1 MSKLASLCLA
11 VSMAFGSLCQTWQW
25 TEMRSMPFATSNNT
39 VCEAVVGGNEYM
51 YSFGGIGAGKTY
63 ADIHSRSFKYT
74 VSSDTW
80 TEIDPLPDTESKI
93 ASGAS
98 FVKGKVYI
106 LGGYHV
112 YSNGSE
118 VSSNKVHIYNPQTDA
133 YEADGVPIPVPIDD
147 HVQCVYKDSLIVVV
161 TGWSNTGNVPNV
173 QIYNPSLNS
182 WQVGTSV
189 PNTLSY
195 IAFGASGYIVGDTIY
210 YHGGAT
216 GGSFN
221 AQRFLRKG
229 LINPSNPIDITWF
242 PKEDA
247 PGVSGYRSA
256 CSGNES
262 TVFWLGGSSVS
273 YNYNGIAYNG
283 SGGVAPSARVLHLN
297 SDLNLF
303 TDETAQPFG
312 VMDLRGI
319 AKFSGNR
326 WMICGGMDSTQTV
339 TARTFLLES
348 NNLNFKESET
358 NPFLIKQFETH
369 IEIET
374 KEVDRA
380 KLVDLSGKLI
390 LELPKNNTFRID
402 KSELEKGIYLFIQ
415 GNNSIRIRI

>member
-1 MSKLASLCLA
+1 MSKLVNLSVAIGF
-11 VSMAFGSLCQTWQW
+11 VFGSFSQTWQW
-25 TEMRSMPFATSNNT
+25 TEKSSMPFPTSNNA
-39 VCEAVVGGNEYM
+39 VCEAVLGGNDYM
-51 YSFGGIGAGKTY
+51 YSFGGITTGKTY

-74 VSSDTW
+74 VSTDTW
-80 TEIDPLPDTESKI
+80 TEIDPLPDAESKI

-98 FVKGKVYI
+98 FVKEKIYI

-112 YSNGSE
+112 YSNGNE
-118 VSSNKVHIYNPQTDA
+118 ISSNKVHVYNPQTDA
-133 YEADGVPIPVPIDD
+133 YEADGANIPVPIDD
-147 HVQCVYKDSLIVVV
+147 HVQCVYRDSLIFVV

-173 QIYNPSLNS
+173 QIYDPALNS
-182 WQVGTSV
+182 WQTGTQL
-189 PNTLSY
+189 PNSLSY

-229 LINPSNPIDITWF
+229 FINPFNPIDITWL

-247 PGVSGYRSA
+247 PGASGYRSA

-297 SDLNLF
+297 SELNLF
-303 TDETAQPFG
+303 TDEINQPYG

-319 AKFSGNR
+319 AKISGNK

-339 TARTFLLES
+339 TTRTFLLE
-348 NNLNFKESET
+348 NNSLKVEESEA
-358 NPFLIKQFETH
+358 NAFLVKEFDSYF
-369 IEIET
+369 EIESRE
-374 KEVDRA
+374 KDKA
-380 KLVDLSGKLI
+380 KLVDLSGKII
-390 LELPKNNTFRID
+390 LNLPEENKFRID
-402 KSELEKGIYLFIQ
+402 KMEQEKGIYLFIQ
-415 GNNSIRIRI
+415 GTNSIRIRI